1 MTITI
6 PGWLEPF
13 AYLASG
19 GMEFPDGDEDA
30 MQRLADSWRKG
41 ADQLVE
47 LFPELNRTREEVK
60 NSIMGMSA
68 EAIDKTF
75 KEWFEGDLAF
85 DKLAGAMDGL
95 AQLSDNHA
103 MALQYTK
110 LIIITSMAIAAVE
123 ILWALAWAVATFGAS
138 LGAIPVIEALTIAAI
153 RKFFTELLKQIVEHL
168 AKAMTKTAIKQ
179 AVKKFGQG
187 VATQQVRNQV
197 AKQVGKRI
205 AIGVAIDSGL
215 GIGQEAGVQ
224 AFQILDGTRKEL
236 DGRQLAATSAASVAG
251 AVVGAGTGLGAS
263 RLLGGGRTLQ
273 GTVGRAAISGFAA
286 GSAGAA
292 AGMVATAPFYGG
304 KVDFSVAAVLT
315 GGGMG
320 GITGAAHGVGGHFE
334 GMRAPVGAPETTPGT
349 GTPGQNA
356 NLGTQSTQH
365 GSTSVTEGNSHTQN
379 GQTSATA
386 LQSNPATPG
395 QSTPPAASS
404 TPSPTTPATT
414 GTRSTSAAGPTSTT
428 PPTTPANTPSSA
440 SSSSGTSSSG
450 THPPGTPAA
459 RVSDSAAS
467 PAARAE
473 AGGQQIRAESGPV
486 DTSTAKDSEGQR
498 NNHGSENDRIGRSPD
513 NPDASPRPADDP
525 DGEKNSSR
533 DRSDSDRADV
543 PDRDKTGKEDGH
555 HPRPDEQLR
564 TPEKVAE
571 DLANL
576 RTDPDDGD
584 TGAVNEKARSVRD
597 ELAELSREERS
608 ALIANETQEGRQ
620 TTLGDLDG
628 FTGRERDVLNRHNH
642 VEDMVRLH
650 PNEADVIRDFARKMD
665 EHLADPGNKPMP
677 DRDRLPSTE
686 MSKLQKVI
694 ENVWNPSR
702 DTAFERNVH
711 AVWNELYGGNLE
723 QSRTIADPKTP
734 VRQLYSYDPRAFNGD
749 GRVVV
754 SIGDLDKARAI
765 AVNTPGITTT
775 MRSLETNLNNAENL
789 HLRARQEN
797 PDLATASLVWIGYNA
812 PSGSPL
818 HLGRQTV
825 TARFAEAGGNR
836 LAHDVAGLAGS
847 RTDNPEIHLF
857 GHSYGS
863 STTAYAGTG
872 GRLGPYVSSVTL
884 LGSPGAG
891 PLTHASQF
899 GSDGHNVKVYVASNS
914 HDPVTWVGGTGD
926 GTFNRITGKLGLFG
940 NHLGLG
946 MDPAMHE
953 FGATR
958 ITAEY
963 GDPKLS
969 KGLGAHT
976 NYYSSEDA
984 GGLLRD
990 NPHTR
995 VTESLDNFS
1004 HILSGNPD
1012 RVNLEIVHRDPDVPF
1027 TDISKYRDAEP
1038 ATGYPGPNE
1047 CGRQN
1052 IEGFRERHPESPVQQ
1067 IDREHG
1073 GAGITRSEYEA
1084 ALRTTLRDGTTQDI
1098 LNAVNRGELVV
1109 VVDTYGVDHVT
1120 QGQPG
1125 SHTYTV
1131 EPNADNPARPLVYDG
1146 AGEPYPWP
1154 PAGLDRV
1161 QSTQIATFDTNGR
1174 PLHPPTDPVNT
1185 TSGRPEHISGK
1196 LGLPDYP
1203 EGSLSNRETRTTY
1216 LTGEQN
1222 MHAINDDLVSQGT
1235 EPEPRARVMSELRNE
1250 IRGWARELM
1259 ANQDAA
1265 AGLNRTD
1272 ANLTYENLMA
1282 KYQAK
1287 GLSGDDI
1294 HRAIAEASTR
1304 SRPGVNRDLGIDP
1317 RNPGLVPPPDTHDRI
1332 GRSAVEPKDGF
1343 QYPETNEIPN
1353 VGQDNP
1359 LHIKNLDAG
1368 EEIPHVDKMNEPE
1381 TRYPRIDEIPDSG
1394 RRNVQENDY
1403 PNLDQDPQGQNG
1415 LRGMPPEID
1424 HTQIT
1429 ETDLN
1434 RPADIRTDNPADIAQ
1449 TRPAEVDL
1457 NRPAD
1462 FQGDRAA
1469 EFGTDQAHQ
1478 LAGLNDDAS
1487 ETVVDG
1493 TKRHRAESD
1502 DSSEATLT
1510 SSGNEANNP
1519 VPQVPRV
1526 TVPESE
1532 APRNYA
1538 QADVDEALRNAPRND
1553 AGEPIDHRNGRPLR
1567 LEDVDGHRGW
1577 VMRWDPNRNEWI
1589 PENRS
1594 LEPDGL
1600 PMTGEPNSLGYD
1612 ADGNLMPYANHRPP
1626 YDANQVEDVWN
1637 QSRDEQIARIANGR
1651 LPLPMPGENQM
1662 WVQMHGDAPIPDS
1675 GTTHNGYRLI
1685 TWEPGMPRDGLWD
1698 MGHVPGAEY
1707 RALRRRYLSGEIDL
1721 DEFLTEY
1728 QDPEN
1733 YRVEDPS
1740 RNRSHTD
1747 ENLHDDE

>member
-1 MTITI
+1 M
-6 PGWLEPF
+6 
-13 AYLASG
+13 
-19 GMEFPDGDEDA
+19 
-30 MQRLADSWRKG
+30 
-41 ADQLVE
+41 
-47 LFPELNRTREEVK
+47 
-60 NSIMGMSA
+60 
-68 EAIDKTF
+68 
-75 KEWFEGDLAF
+75 
-85 DKLAGAMDGL
+85 
-95 AQLSDNHA
+95 
-103 MALQYTK
+103 
-110 LIIITSMAIAAVE
+110 
-123 ILWALAWAVATFGAS
+123 
-138 LGAIPVIEALTIAAI
+138 
-153 RKFFTELLKQIVEHL
+153 
-168 AKAMTKTAIKQ
+168 
-179 AVKKFGQG
+179 
-187 VATQQVRNQV
+187 
-197 AKQVGKRI
+197 
-205 AIGVAIDSGL
+205 
-215 GIGQEAGVQ
+215 
-224 AFQILDGTRKEL
+224 
-236 DGRQLAATSAASVAG
+236 
-251 AVVGAGTGLGAS
+251 
-263 RLLGGGRTLQ
+263 
-273 GTVGRAAISGFAA
+273 
-286 GSAGAA
+286 
-292 AGMVATAPFYGG
+292 
-304 KVDFSVAAVLT
+304 
-315 GGGMG
+315 
-320 GITGAAHGVGGHFE
+320 
-334 GMRAPVGAPETTPGT
+334 
-349 GTPGQNA
+349 
-356 NLGTQSTQH
+356 
-365 GSTSVTEGNSHTQN
+365 
-379 GQTSATA
+379 
-386 LQSNPATPG
+386 
-395 QSTPPAASS
+395 
-404 TPSPTTPATT
+404 
-414 GTRSTSAAGPTSTT
+414 
-428 PPTTPANTPSSA
+428 
-440 SSSSGTSSSG
+440 
-450 THPPGTPAA
+450 
-459 RVSDSAAS
+459 
-467 PAARAE
+467 
-473 AGGQQIRAESGPV
+473 
-486 DTSTAKDSEGQR
+486 
-498 NNHGSENDRIGRSPD
+498 
-513 NPDASPRPADDP
+513 
-525 DGEKNSSR
+525 
-533 DRSDSDRADV
+533 

-555 HPRPDEQLR
+555 HPRPEEQLR

-1109 VVDTYGVDHVT
+1109 VVDTYGVDHAT

-1434 RPADIRTDNPADIAQ
+1434 RPADIRTDDNPADIAQ

-1469 EFGTDQAHQ
+1469 EFGNDPRNTETNSGEHNQPTPIRSTDATNQSHEQRATEPRENADQPQQPGADGASPQKRSPEEVLEDARRQHREECDQ
-1478 LAGLNDDAS
+1478 RDWDAKERNLQQIADDLGVSVDDLPRTAEYTIDS
-1487 ETVVDG
+1487 GGYTRNLDPQYADEINRQRELQEHGMDTQTVQQTLDNMETNERKKSTDL
-1493 TKRHRAESD
+1493 RNRLREELREISYDNLRAEGYSPED
-1502 DSSEATLT
+1502 ADTYAGVYALEQFPEG
-1510 SSGNEANNP
+1510 SGTIPQQILHNQDLNMGGREDFYTYGDGAVNNAFGKMSKAE
-1519 VPQVPRV
+1519 R
-1526 TVPESE
+1526 
-1532 APRNYA
+1532 
-1538 QADVDEALRNAPRND
+1538 
-1553 AGEPIDHRNGRPLR
+1553 
-1567 LEDVDGHRGW
+1567 
-1577 VMRWDPNRNEWI
+1577 
-1589 PENRS
+1589 ENFKAW
-1594 LEPDGL
+1594 LKTQP
-1600 PMTGEPNSLGYD
+1600 PNSI
-1612 ADGNLMPYANHRPP
+1612 
-1626 YDANQVEDVWN
+1626 VDV
-1637 QSRDEQIARIANGR
+1637 
-1651 LPLPMPGENQM
+1651 
-1662 WVQMHGDAPIPDS
+1662 
-1675 GTTHNGYRLI
+1675 RLI
-1685 TWEPGMPRDGLWD
+1685 
-1698 MGHVPGAEY
+1698 
-1707 RALRRRYLSGEIDL
+1707 
-1721 DEFLTEY
+1721 
-1728 QDPEN
+1728 
-1733 YRVEDPS
+1733 
-1740 RNRSHTD
+1740 
-1747 ENLHDDE
+1747 